1 MSKLA
6 SRLIIFLIL
15 LGIVAA
21 VAFVMNPSEEDHKTK
36 LYTAIQKN
44 VAGDGIVEKLGAKL
58 AEKVGI
64 LDKTGIVYEYQNYM
78 VFSTMKRGGEA
89 VTLGL
94 FGKIFVLDDS
104 I

>member
-1 MSKLA
+1 MGKLA
-6 SRLIIFLIL
+6 SRLLIFLIL

-21 VAFVMNPSEEDHKTK
+21 VAFAMNPSEEDHKTK
-36 LYTAIQKN
+36 LYSAIQQK
-44 VAGDGIVEKLGAKL
+44 VAGDGIIEKQISKL
-58 AEKVGI
+58 AEKAG
-64 LDKTGIVYEYQNYM
+64 LLEKTGVEYEYQNYL
-78 VFSTMKRGGEA
+78 VFSTMKKEGEA